1 MADKKDKDL
10 DPSANPEPETI
21 EGDVDDRNTSSE
33 ETEGHQDPEVV
44 LNAEDTLD
52 AGTEDKEVEAETGDA
67 DAQAAAENPDPQ
79 SELGQQDRDDAS
91 ATVEQSPPPAPLPKE
106 TVVVEKRGGFFPALI
121 GGIIA
126 AGLGFL
132 AGKSQVIDPY
142 LPETWRSAQ
151 SGEAIAAL
159 ESRIA
164 EQGDRLTE
172 LSEAVAG
179 FAVPDTSALEGEV
192 SNLSASLGGLPD
204 RMQAQ
209 GEQLSTL
216 GDSVAQLETRLSE
229 LEKRPISEGISED
242 AIAAYEAEIDKL
254 RESISSQRSEVEA
267 MVEEARQMEVKAA
280 ADAQSAANRAAA
292 ARLRD
297 QVTAGVPYAGAL
309 DELRAAGVEIPTPLP
324 ALAQEGI
331 PTMAALREAWDPAA
345 REALAT
351 AREADKG
358 TGFRA
363 FLERQTGARSVI
375 PREGD
380 DPDAVLSRAQ
390 AHLTRGDLQ
399 MTLDQLD
406 ALPEPAQE
414 ALSDWTAMARTRLET
429 VAAADALVQR
439 LNSN

>member
-10 DPSANPEPETI
+10 DQSANPEPETI
-21 EGDVDDRNTSSE
+21 EGGVE
-33 ETEGHQDPEVV
+33 ENDTPLEDTEGKQDPEVV
-44 LNAEDTLD
+44 LNADDTLD
-52 AGTEDKEVEAETGDA
+52 AGTEDKAFETATEDA
-67 DAQAAAENPDPQ
+67 DAQAAAEDPDPRT
-79 SELGQQDRDDAS
+79 ENERQDEVDDS
-91 ATVEQSPPPAPLPKE
+91 AITESTPPPVPLPKE
-106 TVVVEKRGGFFPALI
+106 TVVVEKRSGFFPALI

-126 AGLGFL
+126 ACLGFF

-142 LPETWRSAQ
+142 LPEAWRGAQ
-151 SGEAIAAL
+151 NGEVVASL
-159 ESRIA
+159 ESRVA
-164 EQGDRLTE
+164 EQGERITE

-179 FAVPDTSALEGEV
+179 FAVPDTSALEGQV
-192 SNLSASLGGLPD
+192 SDLSSSLGGLPGQ
-204 RMQAQ
+204 MQAQ

-216 GDSVAQLETRLSE
+216 GDSVAQLESRLSE

-254 RESISSQRSEVEA
+254 RESITNQRSEVEA

-280 ADAQSAANRAAA
+280 ADAQAAANRATA
-292 ARLRD
+292 ARLRE
-297 QVTAGVPYAGAL
+297 QVSSGAAYAGRL
-309 DELRAAGVEIPTPLP
+309 DELRSAGVEIPEPL
-324 ALAQEGI
+324 AAHAQEGI
-331 PTMAALREAWDPAA
+331 ATMAVLRDAWNPAA
-345 REALAT
+345 RDALAT
-351 AREADKG
+351 AREADRG

-363 FLERQTGARSVI
+363 FLERQTGARSVV

-390 AHLTRGDLQ
+390 AHLTRGDVQ
-399 MTLDQLD
+399 MALDQLD

-414 ALSDWTAMARTRLET
+414 ALSDWTSMARTRLET